1 VFLASS
7 GQDAFGALKDLLL
20 EMAQERDL
28 AALLPLIVQRLAE
41 SSEDVALARIWLLGP
56 PDSCAGCKN
65 AAVCP
70 EKQQCL
76 HLAASAIRSRG
87 HSASVDRELKGA
99 FRRIPI
105 GAFKVGKVL
114 AQRAPLVVRDARGDP
129 HIARPDWIRAEGIQ
143 SFGGHPLLYRESVLG
158 VLGVFVRVTL
168 DDRALDVLRLLASH
182 AAAAIASAR
191 AFDQIAK
198 LQQRLERENEY
209 LREVVTARDAS
220 SLVGSSAAALQIKE
234 QIELVAPTDASVLI
248 TGESGTGKELV
259 AEAIH
264 RRSPRSS
271 AALIRVNCAAV
282 PRELYESEFF
292 GHKKGAFS
300 GATHERVGR
309 FEAADGGTLFLDEVG
324 EIPIDLQGKLRRVLQ
339 EGTFERVG
347 ETRSRRVDVRIVAAT
362 NRDLAREVAEG
373 RFREDLFY
381 RLSVFPIE
389 TPPLRVRRED
399 VPPLAEHLIVRICRR
414 MHREPPSLGPAQ
426 LRALEAYPWP
436 GNVRELANVL
446 ERAVIS
452 TPRSASE
459 LLLPPLEAPGERA
472 APRLGGEPAKAP
484 APRIVPEAE
493 MRRLERTNLEL
504 ALTAA
509 QGRIYGRGGA
519 AALLGVKP
527 TTLASRLKKLGLG
540 GSAGTKHDG

>member
-7 GQDAFGALKDLLL
+7 GDDAFGALKDLLL
-20 EMAQERDL
+20 EMAQEREL

-41 SSEDVALARIWLLGP
+41 SSDDVALARIWLLGP
-56 PDSCAGCKN
+56 PDTCATCKN
-65 AAVCP
+65 APVCP
-70 EKQQCL
+70 TKQECL
-76 HLAASAIRSRG
+76 HLAASALRG
-87 HSASVDRELKGA
+87 RGQPVSVDRELKGA
-99 FRRIPI
+99 FRRIPV

-114 AQRAPLVVRDARGDP
+114 AQRAPLVVRDTNGDP
-129 HIARPDWIRAEGIQ
+129 HIARPDWIGAEGIQ
-143 SFGGHPLLYRESVLG
+143 SFGGYPLLYRESVLG

-168 DDRALDVLRLLASH
+168 DDGALDVLRLLASH

-191 AFDQIAK
+191 AFDQIAR
-198 LQQRLERENEY
+198 LQERLERENEY
-209 LREVVTARDAS
+209 LREVVTAREAS
-220 SLVGSSAAALQIKE
+220 NLVGSSAAALQIKE
-234 QIELVAPTDASVLI
+234 QIELVAPTDASVLV

-264 RRSPRSS
+264 RRSTRSS
-271 AALIRVNCAAV
+271 AALIRVNCAAI

-300 GATHERVGR
+300 GATNERIGR

-324 EIPIDLQGKLRRVLQ
+324 EIPIDLQGKLLRVLQ

-362 NRDLAREVAEG
+362 NRDLGREVAEG
-373 RFREDLFY
+373 RFRQDLFY

-389 TPPLRVRRED
+389 TTPLRQRRED
-399 VPPLAEHLIVRICRR
+399 VPLLAEHLIGRICRR
-414 MHREPPSLGPAQ
+414 MHREPPSLGAAA
-426 LRALEAYPWP
+426 LRVLETYPWP

-452 TPRSASE
+452 TPRGAEE
-459 LLLPPLEAPGERA
+459 LVLPPLGAQREPSTPPPRGVLA
-472 APRLGGEPAKAP
+472 APAESARV
-484 APRIVPEAE
+484 VPESE
-493 MRRLERTNLEL
+493 IRRLERANLEL
-504 ALTAA
+504 ALATAG
-509 QGRIYGRGGA
+509 GRIYGRGGA
-519 AALLGVKP
+519 ADLLGLKP

-540 GSAGTKHDG
+540 GSTAD